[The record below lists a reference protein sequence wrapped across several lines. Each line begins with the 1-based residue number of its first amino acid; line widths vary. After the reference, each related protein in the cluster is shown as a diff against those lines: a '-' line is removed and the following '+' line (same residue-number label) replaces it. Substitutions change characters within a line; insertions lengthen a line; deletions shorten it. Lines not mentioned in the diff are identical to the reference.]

1 MNESTNRT
9 LIAMMLIV
17 LVFLGFNYLMP
28 KKPAPVP
35 QPQPAATAQA
45 VTPAIT
51 TVSPSAAPAAAPA
64 LSVKQ
69 QPVIPVKLVTLS
81 GKGFEAVFSSQG
93 ATLAS
98 YTLRQYK
105 GVDKQPVQLI
115 PADGRALDCGLTIA
129 GKPVDLLPV
138 VFAVTEQSE
147 RSVTFSAAL
156 AGGVTVSKRFTA
168 LPDQPGFDLAVGLQ
182 APENAGLGSTY
193 SVSWGCGLN
202 STEKDLKLDQREFAA
217 LALAGKEYAVFK
229 LDKLRKM
236 DEDTITNGDIEFA
249 GVRTKY
255 FAALI
260 VPPAGASVAE
270 RHTITPGTD
279 HIVSPLV
286 LKTDRTASQDFKVYI
301 GPIAH
306 TMLKA
311 VHPDLERVADTG
323 YRWIQPISR
332 GILWLLLALH
342 TAVANY
348 GLVIIIFSVL
358 MKLVFFPLTYQG
370 LKSMRHMQQ
379 IQPMLKKIQ
388 DQWKNDPGR
397 TNQETMALYK
407 KHGVNPFAG
416 CLPFLIQMPIFF
428 ALYSVLANTIE
439 LRQANFAFWITD
451 LAVKDPYYVLC
462 VLMGI
467 AMFFQQRMNP
477 VDPKMKAMTY
487 MMPAMMVFIF
497 SNLPAGLNL
506 YWLVNNILSI
516 GEQYVIQTRVKPLA
530 D

>member
-9 LIAMMLIV
+9 LIAMALIV

-28 KKPAPVP
+28 KTPAPVQKP
-35 QPQPAATAQA
+35 QPTE
-45 VTPAIT
+45 
-51 TVSPSAAPAAAPA
+51 TVKAAAPAAAPA
-64 LSVKQ
+64 RPAGIAAPRATEP
-69 QPVIPVKLVTLS
+69 PVIPVKLATVS

-98 YTLRQYK
+98 YTLRDYK
-105 GVDKQPVQLI
+105 GADKQPVQLI

-129 GKPVDLLPV
+129 GKFCDLQQE
-138 VFAVTEQSE
+138 VFAVTDQSE
-147 RSVTFSAAL
+147 RSVTFSATL
-156 AGGVTVSKRFTA
+156 ASGVTVTKRFTV
-168 LPDQPGFDLAVGLQ
+168 LNDLPGFDLEVGLKV
-182 APENAGLGSTY
+182 PENVDLGSHYTIG
-193 SVSWGCGLN
+193 WGCGLN
-202 STEKDLKLDQREFAA
+202 TTEKDKKLDQREFAA
-217 LALAGKEYAVFK
+217 VALMGKEYAV
-229 LDKLRKM
+229 DKLGKLAKEPQSI
-236 DEDTITNGDIEFA
+236 DGTIIFS

-255 FAALI
+255 FVAAI
-260 VPPAGASVAE
+260 VPDSGQAVSVTQGMIAGSEQITTTLSLPAARA
-270 RHTITPGTD
+270 TA
-279 HIVSPLV
+279 
-286 LKTDRTASQDFKVYI
+286 DRFKVYI

-306 TMLKA
+306 TMLKV

-332 GILWLLLALH
+332 GILWLLLALQ

-348 GLVIIIFSVL
+348 GIVIIIFSVL
-358 MKLVFFPLTYQG
+358 MKLVFFPLTYMG

-379 IQPMLKKIQ
+379 IQPKLKKIQ
-388 DQWKNDPGR
+388 EQWKNDPGR
-397 TNQETMALYK
+397 MNQETMALYK
-407 KHGVNPFAG
+407 KYGVNPFAG

-439 LRQANFAFWITD
+439 LRQAGFAFWITD
-451 LAVKDPYYVLC
+451 LAVKDPYYVLP

-497 SNLPAGLNL
+497 MNLPAGLNL

>member
-1 MNESTNRT
+1 V
-9 LIAMMLIV
+9 A
-17 LVFLGFNYLMP
+17 LM
-28 KKPAPVP
+28 
-35 QPQPAATAQA
+35 
-45 VTPAIT
+45 
-51 TVSPSAAPAAAPA
+51 
-64 LSVKQ
+64 
-69 QPVIPVKLVTLS
+69 
-81 GKGFEAVFSSQG
+81 
-93 ATLAS
+93 
-98 YTLRQYK
+98 
-105 GVDKQPVQLI
+105 
-115 PADGRALDCGLTIA
+115 
-129 GKPVDLLPV
+129 
-138 VFAVTEQSE
+138 
-147 RSVTFSAAL
+147 
-156 AGGVTVSKRFTA
+156 
-168 LPDQPGFDLAVGLQ
+168 
-182 APENAGLGSTY
+182 
-193 SVSWGCGLN
+193 
-202 STEKDLKLDQREFAA
+202 
-217 LALAGKEYAVFK
+217 GKEYAV
-229 LDKLRKM
+229 DKLGKLAKEQQTT
-236 DEDTITNGDIEFA
+236 DGTIAFS

-255 FAALI
+255 FVAAI
-260 VPPAGASVAE
+260 VPDSGRAVSVKQGLIAGTEQITTTLALPAAHA
-270 RHTITPGTD
+270 TA
-279 HIVSPLV
+279 
-286 LKTDRTASQDFKVYI
+286 DRFRVYI
-301 GPIAH
+301 GPISHA
-306 TMLKA
+306 MLKA
-311 VHPDLERVADTG
+311 AHPSLERVADTG
-323 YRWIQPISR
+323 YRWLQPISR

-416 CLPFLIQMPIFF
+416 CLPFVIQMPIFF

-462 VLMGI
+462 ILMGI

-497 SNLPAGLNL
+497 ASLPAGLNL
-506 YWLVNNILSI
+506 YWLINNILSI

>member
-1 MNESTNRT
+1 
-9 LIAMMLIV
+9 
-17 LVFLGFNYLMP
+17 P
-28 KKPAPVP
+28 KPPAPVQRPP
-35 QPQPAATAQA
+35 QADTAQA
-45 VTPAIT
+45 APAIAQ
-51 TVSPSAAPAAAPA
+51 AAPATGPEAAGARPA
-64 LSVKQ
+64 RAERQ
-69 QPVIPVKLVTLS
+69 AAIPVKLVSVS
-81 GKGFEAVFSSQG
+81 GKGFAAVFSSQG

-98 YTLRQYK
+98 YTLRDYL
-105 GVDKQPVQLI
+105 GADKQPVQLI
-115 PADGRALDCGLTIA
+115 PADGRALGCGLTVS
-129 GKPVDLLPV
+129 GRPVDLQPV
-138 VFAVTEQSE
+138 VFAVTGQSE
-147 RSVTFSAAL
+147 RSVAFSATL
-156 AGGVTVSKRFTA
+156 ANGITVTKRFTA
-168 LPDQPGFDLAVGLQ
+168 LADQPGFDLEVGLRV
-182 APENAGLGSTY
+182 PENVDLGSHYTIG
-193 SVSWGCGLN
+193 WDCGLN
-202 STEKDLKLDQREFAA
+202 STEKDKKLDLREFAA
-217 LALAGKEYAVFK
+217 VALMGKEYAV
-229 LDKLRKM
+229 DKLGKLAKEQQSI
-236 DEDTITNGDIEFA
+236 DGTISFS

-255 FAALI
+255 FVAAI
-260 VPPAGASVAE
+260 VPESGTAVSVKQGLAAGSEQITTTLSLPAAHA
-270 RHTITPGTD
+270 TA
-279 HIVSPLV
+279 
-286 LKTDRTASQDFKVYI
+286 DRFKVYI

-306 TMLKA
+306 AMLKA
-311 VHPDLERVADTG
+311 VDPDLERVADTG

-332 GILWLLLALH
+332 AILWLLLAMH

-397 TNQETMALYK
+397 MNQETMALYK

-439 LRQANFAFWITD
+439 LRQAGFAFWITD
-451 LAVKDPYYVLC
+451 LAVKDPYYVLSI
-462 VLMGI
+462 LMGI

-497 SNLPAGLNL
+497 SSLPAGLNL